1 MNFTGTILQILST
14 KTKKN
19 AFLGEICLGTL
30 APPV

>member
-19 AFLGEICLGTL
+19 AFLGEICLGASCL
-30 APPV
+30 E